1 MIFFFFQHLSM
12 VLFVINLLIAVWLVG
27 RDRRDIAVT
36 WAWLMVLTFLPLI
49 GLLLYIFF
57 GRKLTQD
64 QIFVIRQE
72 QKQIME
78 DFKARQQAL
87 VDQKN
92 EDARGKVTEREQLLS
107 RLLGSLDGAILTQAN
122 QVEVFTDGEAKFNQ
136 LIEDINHATD
146 HVHVEYYTF
155 ASDHLGRRLLQA
167 LEEAARR
174 GVEVRVLYDL
184 GGSRGTN
191 YKFFEYLERLG
202 GQAQAF
208 ISASKARFTTPR
220 LNYHL
225 HRKLVIIDGNVG
237 YIGGFNVGDQYV
249 GEDPKFGYWRDTHFR
264 VTGSAPT
271 MMQIRFMMDWNTTC
285 RRTKKERLDFDD
297 EILQKQLSLLAD
309 YEAHTKGVPMQIVS
323 SGPDNDQY
331 AIRRGYQNIISQARN
346 YVYIQTPYLIPE
358 DSILE
363 ALIIA
368 AKAGV
373 DVRIMIPSMPDHPF
387 VYRATEAF
395 ARYLT
400 MNDVKVY
407 KYDHGFLHAKTMVS
421 GNNIAAV
428 GSANLDYRSA
438 KLNFEV
444 NAFTYDAELAQQ
456 LKETFEQDLQQATL
470 LTPSYFANQS
480 KWLKF
485 KQSCCRLLAPIL

>member
-1 MIFFFFQHLSM
+1 M
-12 VLFVINLLIAVWLVG
+12 
-27 RDRRDIAVT
+27 
-36 WAWLMVLTFLPLI
+36 
-49 GLLLYIFF
+49 
-57 GRKLTQD
+57 
-64 QIFVIRQE
+64 
-72 QKQIME
+72 
-78 DFKARQQAL
+78 
-87 VDQKN
+87 
-92 EDARGKVTEREQLLS
+92 
-107 RLLGSLDGAILTQAN
+107 
-122 QVEVFTDGEAKFNQ
+122 
-136 LIEDINHATD
+136 
-146 HVHVEYYTF
+146 
-155 ASDHLGRRLLQA
+155 
-167 LEEAARR
+167 
-174 GVEVRVLYDL
+174 
-184 GGSRGTN
+184 
-191 YKFFEYLERLG
+191 
-202 GQAQAF
+202 
-208 ISASKARFTTPR
+208 
-220 LNYHL
+220 
-225 HRKLVIIDGNVG
+225 
-237 YIGGFNVGDQYV
+237 
-249 GEDPKFGYWRDTHFR
+249 
-264 VTGSAPT
+264 
-271 MMQIRFMMDWNTTC
+271 
-285 RRTKKERLDFDD
+285 
-297 EILQKQLSLLAD
+297 LAD